1 MPTASRIQVLHQ
13 AASPFWLVQI
23 DGVFLRDNFGDERQ
37 FITSYA
43 AFMAGWEVLRR
54 KGCAFD
60 QSMEKAAD
68 RYR

>member
-1 MPTASRIQVLHQ
+1 MPTASRIEVLHQ

-23 DGVFLRDNFGDERQ
+23 DGVLLCDNFGDERE
-37 FITSYA
+37 FITGYA

-54 KGCAFD
+54 KGCVFD
-60 QSMEKAAD
+60 KSMEEAAD

>member
-1 MPTASRIQVLHQ
+1 MPTASRLQVLHQ

-23 DGVFLRDNFGDERQ
+23 DGVFLCDSLGDERE
-37 FITSYA
+37 FLTPYA

-54 KGCAFD
+54 KGCPFD
-60 QSMEKAAD
+60 QSMQEAAD